1 MAKKKAIN
9 NTESIKSQVV
19 AAMQEKKG
27 KKIISLDF
35 GKIPDAVTKY
45 FVVCHAGSR
54 TQAKAIFDYVI
65 EKVKLNTENLPYHR
79 EGYEN
84 SEWLLIDYVDVVAH
98 VFIEETRYFYN
109 LEALWADAKKESYKS
124 EV

>member
-1 MAKKKAIN
+1 MAKKKTN
-9 NTESIKSQVV
+9 NDSKSIKSQVV

-27 KKIISLDF
+27 KDIISLDF

-45 FVVCHAGSR
+45 FVICHVSSR
-54 TQAKAIFDYVI
+54 TQARAIFDYVV
-65 EKVKLNTENLPYHR
+65 EKVKLNSEISPYHR

-98 VFIEETRYFYN
+98 VFIEETRHFYN
-109 LEALWADAKKESYKS
+109 LEGLWADTKKESYES
-124 EV
+124 EA